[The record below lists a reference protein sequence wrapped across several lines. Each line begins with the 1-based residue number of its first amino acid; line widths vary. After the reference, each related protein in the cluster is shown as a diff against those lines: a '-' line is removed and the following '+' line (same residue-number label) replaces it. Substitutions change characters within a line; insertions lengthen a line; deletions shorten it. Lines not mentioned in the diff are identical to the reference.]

1 MTDSCFPYLIAVDGG
16 GTSCRFVLLGAGD
29 PAADLP
35 DTSAPKSCGASPRRL
50 VVTGGSANVYTAP
63 ELAVETLSA
72 GLADLQRQSG
82 LTDEVFHQI
91 PVYAGLAGV
100 IDGESAARVADALP
114 QAHVRVED
122 DRMPAV
128 VGALGEDTA
137 SLIGVGTGS
146 FLGRQVA
153 GQVTLIGGHGTVLG
167 DEASG
172 GWLGRRALQLTLQA
186 AEGIEPMTP
195 LLRSCLRDFSNETAK
210 IVRFAQTARPV
221 AFGAYAPRV
230 AKAAVEGD
238 AAGRRLMAE
247 GAEYLCNGLQAL
259 GRRPEEPVYHIGG
272 VAAQYAA
279 YLPADVAD
287 YLRGAEGSPLDGA
300 LELARRFAR
309 EIAQEV
315 V

>member
-1 MTDSCFPYLIAVDGG
+1 MTDSRFPYLIAVDGG
-16 GTSCRFVLLGAGD
+16 GTSCRFALLKSGAT
-29 PAADLP
+29 PP
-35 DTSAPKSCGASPRRL
+35 QQL

-63 ELAVETLSA
+63 DQAVETLSA

-100 IDGESAARVADALP
+100 IDGESAARVAEALP

-128 VGALGEDTA
+128 VGALGDDTA

-221 AFGAYAPRV
+221 AFGVYAPRV

>member
-35 DTSAPKSCGASPRRL
+35 DASAPKSCGASPRRL

-63 ELAVETLSA
+63 ELAVETLRA
-72 GLADLQRQSG
+72 GLGDLQRQAG
-82 LTDEVFHQI
+82 LDDEAFHQI

-100 IDGESAARVADALP
+100 IDAGSAAFVASALP
-114 QAHVRVED
+114 HRHIRVED

-128 VGALGEDTA
+128 VGALGEGTA
-137 SLIGVGTGS
+137 CLIGVGTGS

-153 GQVTLIGGHGTVLG
+153 GQVTLIGGHGAVLG

-172 GWLGRRALQLTLQA
+172 GWLGRRVLQLTLQA

-195 LLRSCLRDFSNETAK
+195 LLRSCLRDFSNQTAE
-210 IVRFAQTARPV
+210 IVRFAQTARPA

-230 AKAAVEGD
+230 AQAAAAGD
-238 AAGRRLMAE
+238 SVGRRLMAE
-247 GAEYLCNGLQAL
+247 GAEYLCHGLQAL

-279 YLPADVAD
+279 YLPADVAE
-287 YLRGAEGSPLDGA
+287 YLQAPEGSPLDGA

-309 EIAQEV
+309 EIRQEAL
-315 V
+315 